1 MNNTRIFLERVN
13 FGRYVNVHMAVEH
26 DMERRSV
33 AEPVVFR
40 EVTDG
45 AVESAPPMLQI
56 RPEQAQNLM
65 DELWTVGFRPT
76 QGQQSEGQ
84 MGATT
89 NHLNDMRALVSALAK
104 VQLP

>member
-1 MNNTRIFLERVN
+1 MKTTRFFLERGN
-13 FGRYVNVHMAVEH
+13 YGRYVNVHMAVEH

-45 AVESAPPMLQI
+45 AVESSPPMLQI

-89 NHLNDMRALVSALAK
+89 NHLNDMRAIVSALAK